1 MEDCL
6 NIFDGNGEPIL
17 HAEQSRLCQINTRD
31 FNDPDNCIDSQLI
44 QTVVNEL
51 LTETLFNE
59 KYEPDKC
66 KQLSE
71 QLARDALERISSVH
85 STLANKHFKHVV
97 IVSIGSVNSH
107 LSSESSGTVYFGSR
121 CLWNRL
127 TDFFTKAQFNN
138 SSLYAIALIFSLR
151 CDNRDAVGSRPPV
164 DRQ

>member
-1 MEDCL
+1 MKNMNL
-6 NIFDGNGEPIL
+6 
-17 HAEQSRLCQINTRD
+17 
-31 FNDPDNCIDSQLI
+31 
-44 QTVVNEL
+44 
-51 LTETLFNE
+51 
-59 KYEPDKC
+59 DKC

-71 QLARDALERISSVH
+71 QLATSMLLNESAVYTQRLP
-85 STLANKHFKHVV
+85 TTHFKHVV